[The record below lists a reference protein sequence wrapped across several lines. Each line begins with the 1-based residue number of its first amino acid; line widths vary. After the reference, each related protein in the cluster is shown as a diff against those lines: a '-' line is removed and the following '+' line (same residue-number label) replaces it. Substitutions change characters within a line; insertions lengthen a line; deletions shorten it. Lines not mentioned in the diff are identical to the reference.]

1 MATITKV
8 SRREFLK
15 VTGVAGTGL
24 VLGFHLPLAGCAGK
38 EVSASTDGFI
48 PNAWLRIDPD
58 GQVTLWVHRPDM
70 GQGTRTSLP
79 MILADEL
86 EVEWPKFQRQQADA
100 APMEVY
106 GSQTA
111 GGSTSIRTSWA
122 PLRQAGATARA
133 MLIAAA
139 AAEWGVAPTA
149 CRAYAGS
156 VVHDPSGRTLRYGEL
171 AEKAATLP
179 VPEDPPLKDPK
190 DFHIIG
196 KPLPRLDHPA
206 RVSGEAMFGMDV
218 TVPGM
223 LYACLARCPVF
234 GGSVT
239 GYDAAAA
246 KAVEGVRDVVEIQ
259 SGVAVIADSTWAAMK
274 GREALRP
281 QFDPG
286 PSADLSSASIA
297 RLFDERQAEPG
308 VATRADGDPDAA
320 LASAA
325 RTFEAVYEVPYLSHS
340 PMEPMNCTAD
350 VREDSCEIWAPTQA
364 PQWGYQAAAE
374 ITGLPPQRIALH
386 VTLSGG
392 GFGRRLMPDFVS
404 EAVQVSKAVG
414 APVKLVWTREDD
426 THHGWYRPASRHL
439 MSGGLD
445 ASGRMVAWKHR
456 VVAPS
461 IGATVSGA
469 DERAAAGE
477 ATDGAANLPY
487 AIPNI
492 RVDYCMAN
500 TAVPVGWLRSVYNT
514 QTPFANECF
523 FDELAHAA
531 GKDPYEFR
539 MELLQNHPRHK
550 GVLELAAQKAGWGEP
565 LPAGRYRGIAV
576 HYSFYTYVA
585 QVAEVSVN
593 DDGTVKVHRV
603 VCAVDCGRVVNPDGV
618 TAQMEGGI
626 VMGLTAALKGAIT
639 IENGRVVQSNFHDY
653 PLLLISEMPELEVHL
668 VPSTENPTGVGE
680 PGLPPIAPAL
690 ANAIF
695 AATGKRIRRLPI
707 RPEDL
712 RRA

>member
-8 SRREFLK
+8 SRRDFLK

-24 VLGFHLPLAGCAGK
+24 VLGFHLPLAGCGH
-38 EVSASTDGFI
+38 EELSASVDGFM

-58 GQVTLWVHRPDM
+58 GEVTLWVHRPDM

-106 GSQTA
+106 SSQTA

-122 PLRQAGATARA
+122 RLRQAGATGRA
-133 MLIAAA
+133 MLISAA
-139 AAEWGVAPTA
+139 AAEWSVEPAS
-149 CRAYAGS
+149 CRAYAS
-156 VVHDPSGRTLRYGEL
+156 TIIHDPSGRRLSYGEL
-171 AEKAATLP
+171 AEKAAALP

-190 DFHIIG
+190 DFRIIG

-206 RVSGEAMFGMDV
+206 RVRGEAVFGIDV
-218 TVPGM
+218 RVPGM
-223 LYACLARCPVF
+223 LYACVARCPVF

-239 GYDAAAA
+239 TYDGAAA
-246 KAVEGVRDVVEIQ
+246 KAVEGVRDVVEIET
-259 SGVAVIADSTWAAMK
+259 GVAVVADSTWTAMK
-274 GREALRP
+274 GREALKP

-286 PSADLSSASIA
+286 PAAELSSASIA
-297 RLFDERQAEPG
+297 RLFDERQKDPG
-308 VATRADGDPDAA
+308 IATREDGDPDAA

-340 PMEPMNCTAD
+340 PLEPMNCTAD
-350 VREDSCEIWAPTQA
+350 VREDHCEIWAPTQA
-364 PQWGYQAAAE
+364 PQWGQQAAAE
-374 ITGLPPQRIALH
+374 ITGLPLERIALH

-392 GFGRRLMPDFVS
+392 AFGRRLIQDFVR
-404 EAVQVSKAVG
+404 EAVQISKAVA
-414 APVKLVWTREDD
+414 APVKLIWTREDD

-439 MSGGLD
+439 MSAGLD
-445 ASGRMVAWKHR
+445 ALGRVVAWKHR

-461 IGATVSGA
+461 IAATVSGA
-469 DERAAAGE
+469 DERAAAYE

-500 TAVPVGWLRSVYNT
+500 TAVPVCWLRSVYNT

-523 FDELAHAA
+523 LDELIHAI

-539 MELLQNHPRHK
+539 MELLQDHPRHK
-550 GVLELAAQKAGWGEP
+550 GVLELAATNAGWGEP
-565 LPAGRYRGIAV
+565 LPEGRYRGIAV
-576 HYSFYTYVA
+576 HYSFYTYVS
-585 QVAEVSVN
+585 QVAEISVN

-639 IENGRVVQSNFHDY
+639 IEDGRVVQSNFHDY
-653 PLLLISEMPELEVHL
+653 PLLVISEMPEIEVHL
-668 VPSTENPTGVGE
+668 VTSTENPTGVGE

-712 RRA
+712 RKT